1 MAKYHPELDLL
12 TEYAAGNLALAQS
25 ACVSAHLN
33 YCEACQKTVEQL
45 QNVGASLF
53 EVQSPITVGEDV
65 LNSVLA
71 RLDDAPPLRYRQED
85 TAVDGGTPAILQRLM
100 RGDFSDLSWKKVTK
114 ALSVSYL
121 KTGDPNFE
129 FALLHIK
136 AGGKIPEHSHRGS
149 EMTLILEGGF
159 SDGDGVYHKGD
170 FLFRDAD
177 HSHAPTA
184 LQSEDC
190 ICLAVLDAPLK
201 FTGWKHRWMNPF
213 VQLHPG

>member
-1 MAKYHPELDLL
+1 
-12 TEYAAGNLALAQS
+12 
-25 ACVSAHLN
+25 
-33 YCEACQKTVEQL
+33 
-45 QNVGASLF
+45 
-53 EVQSPITVGEDV
+53 
-65 LNSVLA
+65 
-71 RLDDAPPLRYRQED
+71 
-85 TAVDGGTPAILQRLM
+85 
-100 RGDFSDLSWKKVTK
+100 
-114 ALSVSYL
+114 
-121 KTGDPNFE
+121 
-129 FALLHIK
+129 
-136 AGGKIPEHSHRGS
+136 
-149 EMTLILEGGF
+149 MTLILEGGF